1 MAIRNVS
8 TSFSVP
14 RAEQASIDRQ
24 RRLGAMLQEQSMT
37 PIESQNGA
45 PISYTQGLAQMLQAY
60 AGGQKLKGAEE
71 RERTLAEDMGN
82 KFSTGLSNYMETLR
96 GEPEIPSP
104 PAELGGGPAR
114 PAMPGDRQQA
124 FAQLLSSGH
133 PALQEFGM
141 QSIAQEPERQLRMDE
156 FQAARDDRLSA
167 REQQQKQF
175 DAQLQARREDRE
187 QQMAFQQQMAREA
200 REAQMRMAQM
210 SAAQSQAARQQQLY
224 LQRETLATKQAQ
236 YERDK
241 QILPAPALKMQQDAI
256 QNLQIAKSIEAD
268 LGVIKDQ
275 IESGKLPLGIV
286 NNTEANI
293 RNFLGVSN
301 EQSRNL
307 ESFKANLERL
317 RNESLRLNVGPQTD
331 ADAARA
337 WNELIRDIDDPGV
350 VKQRLAEI
358 SAINN
363 RAAGFYKKN
372 IQGIR
377 QNYGLG
383 DIDTSEFESPQ
394 PAVGLGAGQQQPDIN
409 SLLEKYS
416 K

>member
-14 RAEQASIDRQ
+14 AAEQASIDRQ
-24 RRLGAMLQEQSMT
+24 RRLGTMLQEQSMT

-45 PISYTQGLAQMLQAY
+45 PISYTQGLAKMLQAY

-71 RERTLAEDMGN
+71 RERALAEDMGN

-141 QSIAQEPERQLRMDE
+141 QSIAQEPERQLRIDE

-167 REQQQKQF
+167 RDQQQRQF
-175 DAQLQARREDRE
+175 DAQLQASREDRE

-200 REAQMRMAQM
+200 RDAQMRMAQM
-210 SAAQSQAARQQQLY
+210 SAAQSQAAMQQQLD
-224 LQRETLATKQAQ
+224 LQREMLATKRAQ

-256 QNLQIAKSIEAD
+256 QNLQTAKSIETD
-268 LGVIKDQ
+268 LDTLKKQ

-331 ADAARA
+331 ADAERA

-363 RAAGFYKKN
+363 RAANFYKKN

-383 DIDTSEFESPQ
+383 DIDTSAFESPQ
-394 PAVGLGAGQQQPDIN
+394 PAVGLGAGKQQLDIN